1 MEHDPALELTI
12 LMPCLNEAETVA
24 TCIQKAQEFLD
35 RQDGHG
41 EVLIADNGSTD
52 NSQEIARRQGARVID
67 VEQQGYGSALL
78 GGMKAAK
85 GQYIIMGNAVDQAIG

>member
-1 MEHDPALELTI
+1 VEHDPALELTI
-12 LMPCLNEAETVA
+12 LMPSLNEAETVA
-24 TCIQKAQEFLD
+24 TCIQKVQGFLD
-35 RQDGHG
+35 RHDSRG